1 MVMML
6 LGLSCVMLQY
16 DVMCAQIE
24 WGSNTDL
31 VNEFNPI
38 QRRENYK
45 LMVAMVGDKIKLVCD
60 VAFASKP
67 VKTIVWEID
76 GKHQNRE
83 RTQKEEEDLSSGKV
97 FINDTFEIEI
107 NENEDDKRVSCV
119 YDEESVEAILHV
131 FKLEIKKDKEV
142 CDTCVGDVE
151 LLFRESLRSKTGE
164 NNVDERIKY
173 KIQNITKLTP
183 NDKNSNSAYSV
194 TIPIATASKMN
205 QDLKLCC
212 PRPPEITNNVDEK
225 MGEYSQIPWM
235 YIIGIGG
242 GGVFV
247 VVVVVLVMMLVIPLM
262 TDWKRFKFNN

>member
-1 MVMML
+1 MML

-31 VNEFNPI
+31 VNEFNPS
-38 QRRENYK
+38 QRREDHK

-83 RTQKEEEDLSSGKV
+83 RTQKEEEDLSSGIV
-97 FINDTFEIEI
+97 FITDTFELDI

-164 NNVDERIKY
+164 NNLDERIKS

-194 TIPIATASKMN
+194 TIPIATAMDYPEVSKMN

-212 PRPPEITNNVDEK
+212 PRPPEKQQQEITNNVDEK

-235 YIIGIGG
+235 YIIGKLTCDCSAQPK
-242 GGVFV
+242 GVIV
-247 VVVVVLVMMLVIPLM
+247 QLNQ
-262 TDWKRFKFNN
+262 RA